1 MKSIAVKR
9 KQNHTQ
15 QVKKRKR
22 LKLEQGKD
30 EIVSS
35 GGNALCALYL
45 RDVIDSN
52 LPQNF
57 QNRRSDAISD
67 RDILLTMV
75 GMLTNA
81 RTDFTNVNL
90 YAEDKVFSS
99 AFGINQLPS
108 EETLRQ
114 RLDEFPATKTQATL
128 NQVNQQLLKNREFG
142 TLKAGHLNL
151 IPVDIDVSP
160 LDNSGSNQQGVSFT
174 GQQHDGFA
182 PIFAYIGTEGY
193 MLNHEQRQGSQH

>member
-1 MKSIAVKR
+1 MKR

-15 QVKKRKR
+15 QVKKIKQ

-30 EIVSS
+30 EIVST
-35 GGNALCALYL
+35 GGNALCELYL
-45 RDVIDSN
+45 KDVIDSN

-67 RDILLTMV
+67 RDILLTMI
-75 GMLTNA
+75 GMLSNA

-90 YAEDKVFSS
+90 YANDEVFSS

-114 RLDEFPATKTQATL
+114 RLDEFPSTKTQAAL
-128 NQVNQQLLKNREFG
+128 NQVNQQLLKNGASAKR
-142 TLKAGHLNL
+142 LK
-151 IPVDIDVSP
+151 
-160 LDNSGSNQQGVSFT
+160 
-174 GQQHDGFA
+174 
-182 PIFAYIGTEGY
+182 
-193 MLNHEQRQGSQH
+193 